1 VTKADTSLIRSR
13 SEQLG
18 LPLADAI
25 VRALRAA
32 APPGQ
37 PSPTIL
43 AICPN
48 SEAVVK
54 AAVQAASQA
63 QAPLFFAATL
73 NQVDLDGGYTGWT
86 PGQFVGLV
94 RGLVAEV
101 GYTGPVVVGL
111 DHGGP
116 WLKDVQTREQWPLER
131 AMQGVRDSLAACLDA
146 GYDLLHIDP
155 TVDRTLPPGAP
166 MPIALVVART
176 LELIAFAEAHRRRA
190 GLPAVSY
197 EVGTEEV
204 HGGLADL
211 SVFRSFLDGLK
222 AGLAQRGL
230 ADVWPCFVVGKVG
243 TDLHTTEF
251 DPEVARALARIA
263 APYGSVIKGHYTDSV
278 SNPEAYPQAGMGG
291 ANVGPEFTEAE
302 YQALEALARKE
313 QGLVGRA
320 CRLSC
325 DSSCEALAEQ
335 EALAK
340 QDRMPAGDVIQ
351 ALRNAVIAS
360 GRWEKWRLP
369 QEQGLAF
376 DQLSPERQAWLVR
389 TGCRYVWTHP
399 RVLAARQRLYANLEA
414 AGEDGEAAV
423 LRAITGVIHR
433 YFRAFRLSGTLPRI
447 ESAL

>member
-1 VTKADTSLIRSR
+1 MTKADTSFIRSR

-25 VRALRAA
+25 LRALRRSARPGEP
-32 APPGQ
+32 AP
-37 PSPTIL
+37 TVL

-101 GYTGPVVVGL
+101 GYMGPVVVGL

-155 TVDRTLPPGAP
+155 TVDRTLPPGAA

-176 LELIAFAEAHRRRA
+176 LELIAFAEAHRRQA
-190 GLPAVSY
+190 GLPPVSY

-230 ADVWPCFVVGKVG
+230 SEVWPCFVVGKVG

-313 QGLVGRA
+313 VGQI
-320 CRLSC
+320 RLGRRPC
-325 DSSCEALAEQ
+325 G
-335 EALAK
+335 
-340 QDRMPAGDVIQ
+340 GDLPTSGIAA
-351 ALRNAVIAS
+351 ALRHAVIAS

-399 RVLAARQRLYANLEA
+399 RVLAARQRLYASLEG

-433 YFRAFRLSGTLPRI
+433 YFRAFRLTGTLARI
-447 ESAL
+447 EAVL